1 MAFENPSVS
10 PALNLRP
17 FFLSLPHSAHWVLLE
32 LWSQWGGV
40 GEDILDQS
48 DGILPQITSIFS
60 Y

>member
-32 LWSQWGGV
+32 IVKPVRRV

-48 DGILPQITSIFS
+48 DGILPSK
-60 Y
+60 